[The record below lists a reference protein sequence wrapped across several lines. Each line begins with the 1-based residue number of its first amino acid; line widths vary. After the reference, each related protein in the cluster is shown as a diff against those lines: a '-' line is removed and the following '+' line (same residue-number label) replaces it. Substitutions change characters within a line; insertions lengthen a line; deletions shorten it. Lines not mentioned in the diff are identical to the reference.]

1 MINSRFRHKTDIDIT
16 NGPLVSNII
25 SFVIPIIITNILQML
40 YNAADMIVVGRYA
53 GSISLAAAGASGPLI
68 NLTLNLFIGFSAGIN
83 SILARYIGARD
94 EEKASQTVHT
104 SYALALWC
112 GLALTIFGVSICKP
126 LLSLMGTPDS
136 VIDYSVI
143 YTRII
148 FLGTPANLLY
158 NFGSAILRSMGDTK
172 RPLYF
177 LTLSGIIN
185 VVLNLIFIICFH
197 MNVAGVALATIISQY
212 ISAALIMITLM
223 RCENCCHLDLKKI
236 RFHKEPLT
244 NIIRLGLP
252 AGVQSCTF
260 SLSNVLIQ
268 SNINSFGAT
277 AMSGFSAGSNI
288 FNFPLVIMD
297 AFASA
302 AIVFVAQNYGAGN
315 YRRIISST
323 NICNAMVLAIGLV
336 LGFVVT
342 DFGPQLI
349 NIYTPGDPEVIEYGM
364 KYLMVFRYFTFLGG
378 INGVSTSA
386 LRGLGK
392 SFVPMLVSIAGICG
406 LRILWIYTIFAKIQT
421 LDILYVSY
429 PVSWIITSVTCTIMF
444 YILAIRLKRK
454 NS

>member
-1 MINSRFRHKTDIDIT
+1 MLKPKFRHKTDIDIT
-16 NGPLVSNII
+16 SGPLMSNII
-25 SFVIPIIITNILQML
+25 SFAIPIIITNILQML
-40 YNAADMIVVGRYA
+40 YNAADMVVVGRFA
-53 GSISLAAAGASGPLI
+53 GSISLAAVGASSPLI

-104 SYALALWC
+104 SYALALSC
-112 GLALTIFGVSICKP
+112 GVILAIFGSVVCRP

-136 VIDYSVI
+136 VIDYAVI
-143 YTRII
+143 YTIII

-177 LTLSGIIN
+177 LTISGIIN
-185 VVLNLIFIICFH
+185 VVLNLIFVICFH

-223 RCENCCHLDLKKI
+223 RCDNCCHLNIKKI
-236 RFHKEPLT
+236 GFHKVPLY
-244 NIIRLGLP
+244 NIIILGLP
-252 AGVQSCTF
+252 AGIQSCSF

-268 SNINSFGAT
+268 SHINSFGAT
-277 AMSGFSAGSNI
+277 AMSGFSAGANI

-315 YRRIISST
+315 YRRIITST
-323 NICNAMVLAIGLV
+323 NLCNLMTLALGLI
-336 LGFVVT
+336 LGFLVT

-349 NIYTPGDPEVIEYGM
+349 GIYAPGEPEVIAAGM
-364 KYLMVFRYFTFLGG
+364 KYLMVFRYVTFLGG
-378 INGVSTSA
+378 INGVSTAA

-392 SFVPMLVSIAGICG
+392 SLVPMLISIAGICG
-406 LRILWIYTIFAKIQT
+406 LRIVWIYTIFTKSPT
-421 LDILYVSY
+421 LDTLYISY
-429 PVSWIITSVTCTIMF
+429 PVSWIITSVTCTVMF
-444 YILAIRLKRK
+444 YILAFRLNKQ

>member
-1 MINSRFRHKTDIDIT
+1 MSKFKIRHKTDIDIT

-25 SFVIPIIITNILQML
+25 TFVIPIIITNILQML
-40 YNAADMIVVGRYA
+40 YNAADMVVVGRYA
-53 GSISLAAAGASGPLI
+53 GSISLAATGASSALI

-94 EEKASQTVHT
+94 EDRASQTVHT
-104 SYALALWC
+104 SYALAIWC
-112 GLALTIFGVSICKP
+112 GIGLTIFGVIVCRP
-126 LLSLMGTPDS
+126 LLTLMGTPDS

-158 NFGSAILRSMGDTK
+158 NFGAAILRSMGDTK

-185 VVLNLIFIICFH
+185 VALNLVFVIFFH

-212 ISAALIMITLM
+212 ISAGLIAITLM
-223 RCENCCHLDLKKI
+223 RCDNCCHLNIRKI
-236 RFHKEPLT
+236 RFFKVPLV
-244 NIIRLGLP
+244 NIIKLGLP

-260 SLSNVLIQ
+260 SLSNALIQ

-277 AMSGFSAGSNI
+277 AMSGFSAGANI

-323 NICNAMVLAIGLV
+323 NICNAMTFGVGLI
-336 LGFVVT
+336 LGFLVT

-349 NIYTPGDPEVIEYGM
+349 SIYTPGEPEVIASGM
-364 KYLMVFRYFTFLGG
+364 KYLMAFRYFTFLGG
-378 INGVSTSA
+378 VNGVSTSA

-392 SFVPMLVSIAGICG
+392 SFVPMVISIAGICG
-406 LRILWIYTIFAKIQT
+406 LRIIWIYTIFAKSPT
-421 LDILYVSY
+421 LDTLYLSY
-429 PVSWIITSVTCTIMF
+429 TVSWIITSVTCTIMF
-444 YILAIRLKRK
+444 YILAIRLNKK